1 MRKGTGWARGL
12 RARWQ
17 KYPGWLLFL
26 AWVGVAAIVS
36 VAVTLFFSAGRR
48 SPDLVEVVRPP
59 VDSPEFAAM
68 VAGTAGTP
76 LAEGG
81 TARLLHDG
89 DEFFPRLLNALGNAR
104 HTINFS
110 VYIWEDGKV
119 SDMVL
124 PVLRERA
131 QAGVEVRVLLDGLG
145 SITAP
150 NEKMEELRAAGVK
163 IATFRAPRLGKLTRF
178 HKRNH
183 RRAIVID
190 GTTGFT
196 GGMAIGDKWLG
207 HAQSPEN
214 WRDTMV
220 EVTGP
225 LATSVQSAFVAPW
238 THTTG
243 EILAGPRFFPVHAPA
258 VSAAEAM
265 APAGPASGT
274 PAPPGAHPVT
284 RHTGIAS
291 SPSHENHPLR
301 LLLAQT
307 FLSANKRIYITTPYF
322 VPDESLR
329 KALMERAAAGVDVRV
344 LSNSDHTDAKPVRL
358 ASHAY
363 FEELLAAG
371 VKIYEYEKTMLHSKH
386 IVVDGV
392 WCVVGSPNMD
402 VRSKELN
409 EENVLGIVDRG
420 LGGELEKT
428 FLEDQAG
435 AREIRLEEWQQ
446 RGWFVRL
453 VEQVAA
459 LFEEQY

>member
-1 MRKGTGWARGL
+1 M
-12 RARWQ
+12 
-17 KYPGWLLFL
+17 
-26 AWVGVAAIVS
+26 
-36 VAVTLFFSAGRR
+36 
-48 SPDLVEVVRPP
+48 
-59 VDSPEFAAM
+59 
-68 VAGTAGTP
+68 
-76 LAEGG
+76 
-81 TARLLHDG
+81 
-89 DEFFPRLLNALGNAR
+89 AL
-104 HTINFS
+104 
-110 VYIWEDGKV
+110 
-119 SDMVL
+119 
-124 PVLRERA
+124 
-131 QAGVEVRVLLDGLG
+131 
-145 SITAP
+145 
-150 NEKMEELRAAGVK
+150 
-163 IATFRAPRLGKLTRF
+163 
-178 HKRNH
+178 
-183 RRAIVID
+183 
-190 GTTGFT
+190 
-196 GGMAIGDKWLG
+196 
-207 HAQSPEN
+207 
-214 WRDTMV
+214 
-220 EVTGP
+220 
-225 LATSVQSAFVAPW
+225 
-238 THTTG
+238 
-243 EILAGPRFFPVHAPA
+243 
-258 VSAAEAM
+258 
-265 APAGPASGT
+265 AGPASGT

-453 VEQVAA
+453 AEQVAA

>member
-1 MRKGTGWARGL
+1 MV
-12 RARWQ
+12 
-17 KYPGWLLFL
+17 LL
-26 AWVGVAAIVS
+26 AGVGAIALVTVTVA
-36 VAVTLFFSAGRR
+36 LFFSLGRR
-48 SPDLVEVVRPP
+48 SPELEEAVRPP
-59 VDSPEFAAM
+59 VDSLEFAAM

-89 DEFFPRLLNALGNAR
+89 DEFFPRLLHVLGNAR

-145 SITAP
+145 SLTASD
-150 NEKMEELRAAGVK
+150 EKMEQLRAAGAKVAIYRSPK
-163 IATFRAPRLGKLTRF
+163 IGKLTRF

-207 HAQSPEN
+207 HAQAPEN

-225 LATSVQSAFVAPW
+225 LATSLQSAFVAPW
-238 THTTG
+238 AHTTG
-243 EILAGPRFFPVHAPA
+243 EILAGPRFFPPHVRA
-258 VSAAEAM
+258 VSAAE
-265 APAGPASGT
+265 T
-274 PAPPGAHPVT
+274 RAHSAQPRDAQPVT

-291 SPSHENHPLR
+291 SPSSENHPLR
-301 LLLAQT
+301 LLIAQT

-322 VPDESLR
+322 IPDDSLR
-329 KALMERAAAGVDVRV
+329 KALIERARAGVDVRV
-344 LSNSDHTDAKPVRL
+344 LSNSDHTDAKPIRL
-358 ASHAY
+358 ASHSY

-371 VKIYEYEKTMLHSKH
+371 VRIYEYEKTMIHSKH

-409 EENVLGIVDRG
+409 EENVLGIVDTG
-420 LGGELEKT
+420 LGRELEKT
-428 FLEDQAG
+428 FLEDQSN
-435 AREIRLEEWQQ
+435 AREIRLEEWKQ
-446 RGWFVRL
+446 RGWFTRI
-453 VEQVAA
+453 VEELAA